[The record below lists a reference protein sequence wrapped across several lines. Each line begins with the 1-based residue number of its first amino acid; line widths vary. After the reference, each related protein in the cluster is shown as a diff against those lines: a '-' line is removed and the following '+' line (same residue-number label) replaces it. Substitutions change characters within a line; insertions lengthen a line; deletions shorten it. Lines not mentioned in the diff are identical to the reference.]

1 MMILVVGDVHGE
13 FHALSDLLLRENPD
27 LVFQVGDFGVWPT
40 ALDSLKKLWP
50 ITAPP
55 LYFAEGNHEHYPT
68 LRRQWEAF
76 GRRRE
81 AIPIAGQIY
90 WMPRGATLTLPDG
103 RVVCFLGGGKS
114 VDHPLREK
122 GRDWFEEELLDSE
135 ILDQLPAHA
144 DIVISHTAPRC
155 LGIAA
160 ALNQGRTLED
170 WLSVGWDVTPDPS
183 EEILD
188 KILDRLKPSLWY
200 FGHFHRP
207 LSYRSRNC
215 KFVCLAPVGELGSWG
230 WLPQTPE
237 EARREIRTM
246 RRRNEKESDARNRC
260 VQAHR
265 DELRRIVQRKE
276 DPWPWLEQMHVD
288 DLEALTDVL
297 EKDSSELQLV
307 RQMLDRR
314 KRGKAMELIKH
325 HVDYL
330 PPGSADVWD
339 ERILPPG
346 PFLRRK
352 LIVYYTQG
360 SWLWAKAMKGGP
372 AILLASY
379 HTWKPGY
386 KHRMGGPI
394 HSEDVA
400 LEICARI
407 DGMGYAE
414 RCALIAAQQA
424 ELLEAERRLQEMQN
438 RPFPKPRPED
448 LDF

>member
-1 MMILVVGDVHGE
+1 MKILVAGDVHGE
-13 FHALSDLLLRENPD
+13 FSILLDLLRSENPD

-40 ALDSLKKLWP
+40 ALDSLKKFWP
-50 ITAPP
+50 IDAPSI
-55 LYFAEGNHEHYPT
+55 YFAEGNHEHYPT

-76 GRRRE
+76 GRRD
-81 AIPIAGQIY
+81 AIPIAGQIF
-90 WMPRGATLTLPDG
+90 WMPRGSTLTLPDG
-103 RVVCFLGGGKS
+103 RIVCFLGGGKS
-114 VDHPLREK
+114 VDHLLRVRD
-122 GRDWFEEELLDSE
+122 RDWFEEELLGPE
-135 ILDQLPAHA
+135 ILDQLPEHA

-160 ALNQGRTLED
+160 ELNKGRIIED
-170 WLSVGWDVTPDPS
+170 WLSVGWDVTPDPT

-188 KILDRLKPSLWY
+188 QILARLKPSLWY

-207 LSYRSRNC
+207 FSYRSKDC
-215 KFVCLAPVGELGSWG
+215 TFVGLDSVGNAGSWA
-230 WLPQTPE
+230 WIPQSAE
-237 EARREIRTM
+237 EARRETRT
-246 RRRNEKESDARNRC
+246 RQRWDEEERETRKRYARE
-260 VQAHR
+260 HR
-265 DELRRIVQRKE
+265 GELCRIVQRKE

-288 DLEALTDVL
+288 DLEDLADVL
-297 EKDSSELQLV
+297 EKDSPELRLV
-307 RQMLDRR
+307 RQMLEKR
-314 KRGKAMELIKH
+314 KRDKAMELMKH

-372 AILLASY
+372 AILLAAY
-379 HTWKPGY
+379 HTWRPGY

-424 ELLEAERRLQEMQN
+424 ELLEAERRLQKMQN